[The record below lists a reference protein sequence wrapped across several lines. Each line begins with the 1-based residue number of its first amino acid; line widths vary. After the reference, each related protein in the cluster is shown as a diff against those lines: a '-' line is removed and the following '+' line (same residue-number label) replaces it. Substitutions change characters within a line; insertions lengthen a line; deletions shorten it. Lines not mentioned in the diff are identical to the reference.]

1 MNPVIVRLFTQ
12 KKLATDD
19 AAPTAVA
26 APPQPVAAPR
36 ESRFS
41 GQVGR
46 WRLGKLRSEHD
57 GVAVFEA
64 WADEMHGPRAPYV
77 VKLARRA
84 APPSARETL
93 AREAAAARDV
103 HNSHIVS
110 ILAAQLHDA
119 PHYVVMPRLFG
130 KTLET
135 LLDVGEPLPLA
146 TALWFAR
153 QTAQGLAALHGK
165 GWLHGDVKPANLLI
179 SPGGHVTLIDLGCT
193 RRLDERGEEGTPYLA
208 GTLEYLAPEAFVSRL
223 QIDARSDLFSLGV
236 VLFQMLTGRLPF
248 DGATAA
254 AAVENRLT
262 AAVPD
267 VRGWNVGVP
276 REVEQLTKQLL
287 AREPLRRPASA
298 ENVAQ
303 MLADLEIAFLTE
315 RSSFVVRGS

>member
-12 KKLATDD
+12 KKVATDD
-19 AAPTAVA
+19 AVPTAVA
-26 APPQPVAAPR
+26 PPPLQPIATPR
-36 ESRFS
+36 DSRSS

-77 VKLARRA
+77 VKLARRT
-84 APPSARETL
+84 APPSARESL

-119 PHYVVMPRLFG
+119 PHYVVMPRLQG
-130 KTLET
+130 RSLQT
-135 LLDVGEPLPLA
+135 LLDAGEPLPIA

-153 QTAQGLAALHGK
+153 QTAQGLAALHAK
-165 GWLHGDVKPANLLI
+165 GWLHGDVKPANLLVA
-179 SPGGHVTLIDLGCT
+179 PGGHLTLIDLGCS
-193 RRLDERGEEGTPYLA
+193 RRLDDRSDDATPYLA

-223 QIDARSDLFSLGV
+223 RVDARSDLFSLGV

-248 DGATAA
+248 ASATPAA
-254 AAVENRLT
+254 AIESRLS

-267 VRGWNVGVP
+267 VRAINVGVP

-287 AREPLRRPASA
+287 AREPLRRPSSA
-298 ENVAQ
+298 
-303 MLADLEIAFLTE
+303 DEIALALSE
-315 RSSFVVRGS
+315 QEIDHLAARLN

>member
-19 AAPTAVA
+19 AAATAVA
-26 APPQPVAAPR
+26 PPPPPITAPR
-36 ESRFS
+36 DARFS

-84 APPSARETL
+84 APPAAREAL
-93 AREAAAARDV
+93 AREAAAAREV

-119 PHYVVMPRLFG
+119 PHYVVMPRLQG
-130 KTLET
+130 RTLQT
-135 LLDVGEPLPLA
+135 LLDSGEPPPVA

-165 GWLHGDVKPANLLI
+165 GWLHGDVKPANLLV
-179 SPGGHVTLIDLGCT
+179 SPGGHLTLIDLGCA
-193 RRLDERGEEGTPYLA
+193 RRLDDRGDDAAPYLA
-208 GTLEYLAPEAFVSRL
+208 GTLEYLAPEAFCSRL
-223 QIDARSDLFSLGV
+223 RVDARSDLFSLGV

-248 DGATAA
+248 ASATPAA
-254 AAVENRLT
+254 AIESRLS

-267 VRGWNVGVP
+267 VRESNVGVP
-276 REVEQLTKQLL
+276 LEVERLTKQLL
-287 AREPLRRPASA
+287 AREPLRRPTSA
-298 ENVAQ
+298 AETAET
-303 MLADLEIAFLTE
+303 LADLEIAFLTE
-315 RSSFVVRGS
+315 R

>member
-1 MNPVIVRLFTQ
+1 VNPVIVRLFTQ
-12 KKLATDD
+12 KKPPADD
-19 AAPTAVA
+19 AAATVVA
-26 APPQPVAAPR
+26 PPPPQPIRAPR
-36 ESRFS
+36 DTRFS

-84 APPSARETL
+84 APPSARESL

-110 ILAAQLHDA
+110 ILAAQLHDS

-135 LLDVGEPLPLA
+135 LLDAGAPLPLA

-153 QTAQGLAALHGK
+153 QTAQGLAALHGR

-179 SPGGHVTLIDLGCT
+179 SPGGHLTLIDLGCT

-223 QIDARSDLFSLGV
+223 RVDARSDLFSLGV

-248 DGATAA
+248 ASVTPAATIEA
-254 AAVENRLT
+254 RLS

-267 VRGWNVGVP
+267 VREFNVGVP
-276 REVEQLTKQLL
+276 WEVEQLTKQLL
-287 AREPLRRPASA
+287 AREPLRRPSSA
-298 ENVAQ
+298 GDVAQ
-303 MLADLEIAFLTE
+303 TLADLEIAFLTD
-315 RSSFVVRGS
+315 R